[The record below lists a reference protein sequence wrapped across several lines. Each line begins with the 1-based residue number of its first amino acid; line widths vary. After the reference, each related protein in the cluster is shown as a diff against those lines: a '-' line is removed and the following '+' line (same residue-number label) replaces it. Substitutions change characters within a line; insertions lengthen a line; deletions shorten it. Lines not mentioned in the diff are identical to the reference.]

1 MITTAAAALI
11 ALAVTVLAAYVAHLR
26 GEVDALRRE
35 VLRLSRQHPAHPSN
49 TGAMIAP
56 LMFHSRN

>member
-1 MITTAAAALI
+1 MITF
-11 ALAVTVLAAYVAHLR
+11 LAFVMTVIVIGLVAYLVR
-26 GEVDALRRE
+26 IEQEVEALRRE